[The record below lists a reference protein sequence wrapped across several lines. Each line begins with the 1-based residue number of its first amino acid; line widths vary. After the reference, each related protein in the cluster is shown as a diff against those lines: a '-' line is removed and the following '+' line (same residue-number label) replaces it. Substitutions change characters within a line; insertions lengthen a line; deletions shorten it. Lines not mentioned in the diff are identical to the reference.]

1 MISLGFGNRS
11 SRTFVNKNAKPSLTT
26 VCETLGNSAARI
38 ATGVSDGEALIACC
52 RRCCALLP
60 GAHSHWNVGKDISMS
75 LPMAGTSTTRAA
87 EFDLE
92 HKREKLYLIKVADEH
107 AQA

>member
-1 MISLGFGNRS
+1 
-11 SRTFVNKNAKPSLTT
+11 
-26 VCETLGNSAARI
+26 
-38 ATGVSDGEALIACC
+38 
-52 RRCCALLP
+52 
-60 GAHSHWNVGKDISMS
+60 
-75 LPMAGTSTTRAA
+75 MAGTSTTRAA